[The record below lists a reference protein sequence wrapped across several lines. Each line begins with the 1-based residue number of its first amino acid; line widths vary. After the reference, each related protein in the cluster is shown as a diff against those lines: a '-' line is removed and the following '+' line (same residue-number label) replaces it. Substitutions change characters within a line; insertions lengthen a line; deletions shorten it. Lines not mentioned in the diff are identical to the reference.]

1 MSGPDFNQQRL
12 ECGGLLNISGVMQ
25 AEPANENFSYLLLSR
40 FGFYHANPGQ
50 KAPCAG
56 FMLASHT

>member
-1 MSGPDFNQQRL
+1 MTPVHFNQGRAL
-12 ECGGLLNISGVMQ
+12 CGARLNISGVMQ